1 MNSIIRKS
9 LLHKTNVEYGD
20 YTINHAEGCSHGCLY
35 PCYAMLMAKRFGKIK
50 IYDDWIK
57 PKIVKNALEIL
68 ESEIPKYKDKIRFV
82 QLSFTT
88 DPFMCGY
95 NEISEMSYKIIKRL
109 NRENIKCIAITK
121 GILPDKLATLSSNN
135 EFGITLI
142 TIKDNF
148 RKKLEPFASPMKKRI
163 KSLYNLHKNGIKTWV
178 SIEPYPTP
186 NIIKQDFD
194 EILKA
199 LEFVDKII
207 FGKLNYNSQVSA
219 YKGCKEFFNETAEKV
234 ISFAEKN
241 NKKHYIK
248 KGTITD
254 LNVSKQFSHNFSLY
268 SNPISIF

>member
-57 PKIVKNALEIL
+57 PKIAKNALEIL

-135 EFGITLI
+135 EFGITII

-148 RKKLEPFASPMKKRI
+148 QKK
-163 KSLYNLHKNGIKTWV
+163 N
-178 SIEPYPTP
+178 
-186 NIIKQDFD
+186 
-194 EILKA
+194 
-199 LEFVDKII
+199 
-207 FGKLNYNSQVSA
+207 
-219 YKGCKEFFNETAEKV
+219 
-234 ISFAEKN
+234 
-241 NKKHYIK
+241 
-248 KGTITD
+248 
-254 LNVSKQFSHNFSLY
+254 
-268 SNPISIF
+268 

>member
-1 MNSIIRKS
+1 MNSIARKT
-9 LLHKTNVEYGD
+9 LLYKTNVEYGD
-20 YTINHAEGCSHGCLY
+20 YTINHVKGCSHGCLY

-50 IYDDWIK
+50 TYSDWIK

-68 ESEIPKYKDKIRFV
+68 EAEIPKYKDKIRSV

-109 NRENIKCIAITK
+109 NRENIKCTALTK
-121 GILPDKLATLSSNN
+121 GILPNKLTTLSSDN

-142 TIKDNF
+142 TIKDTF
-148 RKKLEPFASPMKKRI
+148 RKELEPFASPMKKRI
-163 KSLYNLHKNGIKTWV
+163 KSLYNLHKKGIKTWV

-186 NIIKQDFD
+186 NIIRQDFN
-194 EILKA
+194 EILKS

-207 FGKLNYNSQVSA
+207 FGRLNYNFKVSA
-219 YKGCKEFFNETAEKV
+219 YKGHKEFFNETAEKV
-234 ISFAEKN
+234 ISFAERN
-241 NKKHYIK
+241 NKKYYIK

-254 LNVSKQFSHNFSLY
+254 LNISKQLCHNSPLY
-268 SNPISIF
+268 SSAVPIF